1 MLHDFYVNKFKAF
14 SVDANSFSHLHHL
27 SAIASAEDDPFRFYQ
42 TTFFIKQLHRVG
54 LHLKNG
60 LLLVCSKGLKQL
72 L

>member
-1 MLHDFYVNKFKAF
+1 MYMPPFLFVFVDF
-14 SVDANSFSHLHHL
+14 SVTLSVPDSYRERSGYYLLLHY
-27 SAIASAEDDPFRFYQ
+27 PFRFYQ